1 MPANGSEE
9 QGHAPGIDGQS
20 GMLGPGMSAGQGF
33 GMGRFGIS
41 AGQGRCITGRPGMG
55 AGQGLCMGRFGISAG
70 QGRCIMGR
78 PGAGREQG
86 FSGIGHCDVFWLQPQ
101 SDGV

>member
-41 AGQGRCITGRPGMG
+41 AGQGRCI
-55 AGQGLCMGRFGISAG
+55 
-70 QGRCIMGR
+70 MGR
-78 PGAGREQG
+78 PGAGRGQG